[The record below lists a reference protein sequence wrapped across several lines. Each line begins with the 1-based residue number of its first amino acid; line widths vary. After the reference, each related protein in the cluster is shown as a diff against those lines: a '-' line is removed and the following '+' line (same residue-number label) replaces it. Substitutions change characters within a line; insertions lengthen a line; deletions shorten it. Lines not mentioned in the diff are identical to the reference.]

1 MKKMTIALAVM
12 TAGFLFLTYWSWK
25 NLKFSSISDTSL
37 RMSLDDKIESLD
49 PAKAFSDDSLFVS
62 AQVLEPL
69 YEYHYLKRPY
79 EIQPLIADGPLQV
92 SEKGLVLRIK
102 MKKNIY
108 YHSHQAFDGR
118 RELIAEDFV
127 NQFKR
132 LALDKLK
139 SPGKGL
145 FQGLIEGFDEY
156 SQRVKNDWTNIP
168 KTALSGVE
176 AENKYTLKI
185 KLKRSEKNI
194 IFYLALNFLSPV
206 PWEIVNYYKNEL
218 DHILVGTGPYI
229 FKGYGHDHIDLEKF
243 QDYREDFYPTSGD
256 RYANV
261 ENLLASSKERIPFV
275 NKVRFYITGSE
286 EDRWKKFFNHEID
299 LLTVPKTY
307 LPQLYDENG
316 ELLSEIKKKKVNL
329 KQFPTLAKRWLAF
342 NMRDPLV
349 GKNKYLRKAIASA
362 IDYSNYIKVLSLNTN
377 LRANSILVPGIS
389 GYVPTKDFPF
399 TYDPE
404 LAKTYLK
411 RAGFTSPASMPT
423 IIYSTRGNQGINLA
437 EAEFVKKQ
445 LEAIGLKVQIQIL
458 TFSEFLTK
466 GRAGQL
472 MFFTDNWLFD
482 YPDSENILQLLVSTN
497 FPGINKSGY
506 SNPEIDGLYK
516 KLKETTNMD
525 HRDRIIHQMEDIV
538 YEDLP
543 WIPMMYESSFVVHYP
558 EVKNFRRSSIIRNYV
573 KYLKIE
579 K

>member
-1 MKKMTIALAVM
+1 MK
-12 TAGFLFLTYWSWK
+12 
-25 NLKFSSISDTSL
+25 
-37 RMSLDDKIESLD
+37 D
-49 PAKAFSDDSLFVS
+49 PV
-62 AQVLEPL
+62 
-69 YEYHYLKRPY
+69 
-79 EIQPLIADGPLQV
+79 
-92 SEKGLVLRIK
+92 
-102 MKKNIY
+102 
-108 YHSHQAFDGR
+108 
-118 RELIAEDFV
+118 
-127 NQFKR
+127 
-132 LALDKLK
+132 
-139 SPGKGL
+139 
-145 FQGLIEGFDEY
+145 
-156 SQRVKNDWTNIP
+156 
-168 KTALSGVE
+168 
-176 AENKYTLKI
+176 
-185 KLKRSEKNI
+185 
-194 IFYLALNFLSPV
+194 
-206 PWEIVNYYKNEL
+206 
-218 DHILVGTGPYI
+218 
-229 FKGYGHDHIDLEKF
+229 
-243 QDYREDFYPTSGD
+243 
-256 RYANV
+256 
-261 ENLLASSKERIPFV
+261 
-275 NKVRFYITGSE
+275 
-286 EDRWKKFFNHEID
+286 
-299 LLTVPKTY
+299 
-307 LPQLYDENG
+307 
-316 ELLSEIKKKKVNL
+316 
-329 KQFPTLAKRWLAF
+329 
-342 NMRDPLV
+342 V
-349 GKNKYLRKAIASA
+349 GKNKYLRKAIASS

-399 TYDPE
+399 KYDPE

-411 RAGFTSPASMPT
+411 RAGFASPASMPT

-516 KLKETTNMD
+516 KLKETTNLD

-579 K
+579 Q